1 MLVAVWKMIRS
12 TFLALFILSAVSFTA
27 PAQTGTPDDQSQQQ
41 LLALIKDVQAQ
52 QAQIAD
58 NQAKIDEKL
67 AVLTE
72 AIRQARLYSS
82 RAGH

>member
-1 MLVAVWKMIRS
+1 MGRSIILAFVIFAAVN
-12 TFLALFILSAVSFTA
+12 LTA
-27 PAQTGTPDDQSQQQ
+27 PAQTGAPDDQSQQQ
-41 LLALIKDVQAQ
+41 LLALIKEVQAQ
-52 QAQIAD
+52 QVLLAD

-67 AVLTE
+67 AALTE